1 LAIGHGRCGVDLCGP
16 DGLYAGRDRL
26 AKSAIDVAAR
36 ERGLS
41 WLKLLGGVHFL
52 GATNHKIC
60 DSLVAWTLIV
70 TLCLMTS
77 MR

>member
-1 LAIGHGRCGVDLCGP
+1 LEE
-16 DGLYAGRDRL
+16 
-26 AKSAIDVAAR
+26 SAINLAAR

-41 WLKLLGGVHFL
+41 WLKLLGGVRFL
-52 GATNHKIC
+52 GATNRRIC

-77 MR
+77 TL